1 MSHKGGALVDR
12 VDWLWGVIHGYTI
25 CLGLLYKLG
34 QLSNQYFMRWER
46 EKPRDLRYPRSLG
59 SPGTLLLET
68 PTHTLTHTHMR
79 FSQWEWEFPIATFV
93 CKK

>member
-68 PTHTLTHTHMR
+68 PTHTYG
-79 FSQWEWEFPIATFV
+79 FPSENGSFPSPRLFA
-93 CKK
+93 KSRN